1 MQNNVVLLIFNII
14 STFLA
19 VNNSLISWFES
30 QLLRQQ
36 FLANQLEMVYV
47 NTVLSFVLL
56 VFFSLSDCTYLFCFH
71 SPIVICHFISLHSTH
86 LPIFISFHFMLYPH
100 HLSFLMRKFRYACLG
115 KKEVFFKRV
124 SCARKYTFRVE
135 SFVICN

>member
-1 MQNNVVLLIFNII
+1 MQNNVVLSIFHII

-56 VFFSLSDCTYLFCFH
+56 EFFSLLAF
-71 SPIVICHFISLHSTH
+71 VFILR
-86 LPIFISFHFMLYPH
+86 L
-100 HLSFLMRKFRYACLG
+100 
-115 KKEVFFKRV
+115 
-124 SCARKYTFRVE
+124 
-135 SFVICN
+135 

>member
-1 MQNNVVLLIFNII
+1 MQNNVLIAIFNII

-56 VFFSLSDCTYLFCFH
+56 EFFSLL
-71 SPIVICHFISLHSTH
+71 
-86 LPIFISFHFMLYPH
+86 
-100 HLSFLMRKFRYACLG
+100 A
-115 KKEVFFKRV
+115 
-124 SCARKYTFRVE
+124 
-135 SFVICN
+135 FVCILRL